1 MAKIL
6 KGIGGFYYVKCD
18 DSDDIIECKARG
30 KFRNLSVKPYVG
42 DDVDIELSLDES
54 GKGSILNIH
63 DRKNCFIR
71 PPVANIDRLVI
82 VCSCHN
88 PEPDY
93 GFVDK
98 MLVICASK
106 NVDAIICLNKTDL
119 ATEAE
124 IMEFSKVYEKIGVPV
139 ITTSNIDEVGIDKL
153 KEKIYGKITAFSGF
167 SGVGKST
174 LLNNILGTKSLQTGE
189 VSKKIGRGRHTTRH
203 VELMEF
209 GDGYLVDTPGFGSLE
224 ILDIDADDLKQ
235 YFPEFEQFECN
246 CRFPNCMHLGTK
258 FCGVYDAV
266 CSGKIPESRF
276 ENYKSFYKLLKDKK
290 EW

>member
-18 DSDDIIECKARG
+18 GVEDVVECKARG
-30 KFRNLSVKPYVG
+30 KFRNLSLKPYVG
-42 DDVDIELSLDES
+42 DDVDVEISGD
-54 GKGSILNIH
+54 GKGSILDIH
-63 DRKNCFIR
+63 PRKNCFIR

-88 PEPDY
+88 PEPDF
-93 GFVDK
+93 GFIDK

-106 NVDAIICLNKTDL
+106 NVEAIICLNKTDL
-119 ATEAE
+119 ATEEE
-124 IMEFSKVYEKIGVPV
+124 IDKLASVYEKIGITV
-139 ITTSNIDEVGIDKL
+139 IRTSYTSSEGTSAL
-153 KEKIYGKITAFSGF
+153 KDMLKNKITAFSGF

-174 LLNNILGTKSLQTGE
+174 LLNSILGITELETGE

-203 VELMEF
+203 VELMDF
-209 GDGYLVDTPGFGSLE
+209 CDGYLIDTPGFGSLE
-224 ILDIDADDLKQ
+224 IGDIEPEELKVF
-235 YFPEFEQFECN
+235 FPEFEKYECE
-246 CRFPNCMHLGTK
+246 CRFPDCMHLGTK

-266 CSGKIPESRF
+266 SSGEIDVSRY
-276 ENYKSFYKLLKDKK
+276 ENYKNFYKFLKDKK

>member
-6 KGIGGFYYVKCD
+6 KGIGGFYYVKSD
-18 DSDDIIECKARG
+18 DSEDIVECKARG
-30 KFRNLSVKPYVG
+30 RFRNLSVKPYVG
-42 DDVDIELSLDES
+42 DDVDIEFSDKEV

-63 DRKNCFIR
+63 PRKNCFIR

-106 NVDAIICLNKTDL
+106 NVEALICLNKTDL
-119 ATEAE
+119 ASDDE
-124 IMEFSKVYEKIGVPV
+124 INAFLDVYEKIGVRV
-139 ITTSNIDEVGIDKL
+139 IKTSNVLSQGIDLL
-153 KEKIYGKITAFSGF
+153 KELLPGKITAFSGF

-174 LLNNILGTKSLQTGE
+174 LLNNILDIKTLETGE

-209 GDGYLVDTPGFGSLE
+209 CDGYVIDTPGFGSL
-224 ILDIDADDLKQ
+224 DIADIEPDSLKDF
-235 YFPEFEQFECN
+235 FPEFEQYEHECK
-246 CRFPNCMHLGTK
+246 FPNCMHLGTK
-258 FCGVYDAV
+258 YCGVYDAV
-266 CSGKIPESRF
+266 CDGHIPQSRYD
-276 ENYKSFYKLLKDKK
+276 NYKEFYNMLKDKK